1 MIYLDNAST
10 TYIYEEVNNEIIKY
24 LKYSY
29 GNPSNLYDFGQ
40 IQKNHI
46 ENARQRIAKVVGC
59 DADEIFFTSGSSEGN
74 AWALHQGSK
83 CLCSPYEH
91 HNITNNPKTI
101 IVDEDYLERCLSMDY
116 SMKSYFKNTFRDYV
130 YSHMLVN
137 NETGE
142 IFSVENNFSLA
153 KELNMFTHCDMTQAL
168 GNLKIILHNYKDLD
182 MATFSGHKVHAPK
195 GIGFCYIR
203 KEAQDKIKPLL
214 CGGGQEKGLR
224 AGTENVPYIMGL
236 AVAVEMSDSNKLIK
250 WNNSVKLGKELL
262 NILTDNDVDF
272 IVNQGSTN
280 IPSILNIAFKG
291 VEGESLML
299 ALNEEGIYVGTGSAC
314 NTGEMEPSSVLKEMK
329 VPEDY
334 INGAI
339 RFSFNEANT
348 ISDVR
353 TAASILIKNYRRMTG
368 VE

>member
-10 TYIYEEVNNEIIKY
+10 TYIYKEVNDEIIKY
-24 LKYSY
+24 LKGSY
-29 GNPSNLYDFGQ
+29 GNPSNLYNFGQ
-40 IQKNHI
+40 SQKACI

-74 AWALHQGSK
+74 TWALHQGSK

-101 IVDEDYLERCLSMDY
+101 VVDEDYLERCLSMGY
-116 SMKSYFKNTFRDYV
+116 NMKSYFKQTFKDYV

-142 IFSVENNFSLA
+142 IFSVENNFALA

-168 GNLKIILHNYKDLD
+168 GNIKIILRNYKDLD
-182 MATFSGHKVHAPK
+182 MVTFSGHKVHAPK

-203 KEAQDKIKPLL
+203 KGVQDKIKPLL

-236 AVAVEMSDSNKLIK
+236 AIAVEMSDANKLIK
-250 WNNSVKLGKELL
+250 WDNSVKLGEELL
-262 NILTDNDVDF
+262 NILTNNGVDF
-272 IVNQGSTN
+272 VLNQGAKN
-280 IPSILNIAFKG
+280 IPSIMNIALRG
-291 VEGESLML
+291 VEGESVML
-299 ALNEEGIYVGTGSAC
+299 ALDEEGICVGTGSAC
-314 NTGEMEPSSVLKEMK
+314 NTGEMEPSSILKEMG
-329 VPEDY
+329 VSNEY

-339 RFSFNEANT
+339 RFSFSEVNTLSDIKTAANT
-348 ISDVR
+348 LSRIY
-353 TAASILIKNYRRMTG
+353 KRM